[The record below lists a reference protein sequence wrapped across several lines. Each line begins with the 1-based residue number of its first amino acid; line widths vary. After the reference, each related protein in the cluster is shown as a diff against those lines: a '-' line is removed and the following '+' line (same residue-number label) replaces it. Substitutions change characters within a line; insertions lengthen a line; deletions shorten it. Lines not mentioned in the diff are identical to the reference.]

1 MKNIFKIYNR
11 DLQNIITNWVAIVVM
26 LGLMILPSL
35 YAWFN
40 IKSSWDPYSNT
51 KSISVAVVNKD
62 KAAFFKGQS
71 INVGEEL
78 VNKLKINKN
87 IGWKFVD
94 EKEAE
99 KGVKYGKYYAS
110 IMIPEDFSYKIL
122 SITRDKQE
130 KPTLIYSVNEKSNA
144 VAPKITSKGV
154 TTIQSEVT
162 KIFVKTVNGIIFE
175 MFNKLGIEL
184 EKGKPK
190 LKDLMNM
197 IFYVNDK
204 IPEINAS
211 IDKLEKGAIT
221 LEEFIEKINKD
232 IPLIKD
238 TINRALSAGDKTKLF
253 LSKSKEGINNAAPY
267 IKQDLIIARKI
278 NSTAEVL
285 IEEGV
290 DLIGKNSSKAREN
303 LLSSK
308 DKLTNVKEILNSILE
323 LIDIIN
329 RDKKN
334 IIMNDFENKIKDMKE
349 RVNNKIENI
358 NTVISSIDRG
368 EKVSVEVLNRLNN
381 KANGIDSILEKTI
394 EDFNPKIVPAI
405 NNVLNDLIVVADNTI
420 QLLKNANEN
429 LPGATEL
436 LDKGYTGAEKGIK
449 GIKILKSNLPSI
461 EKSIGE
467 VSNKLKT
474 LDDDE
479 KLNEI
484 IKLMKSNA
492 KIESDFISN
501 PVEIKENRIYPI
513 PNYGSAM
520 APFFTTLSLWVGA
533 LILVSI
539 LSVEVKDIKG
549 AKKLKVHE
557 KYFGRYFTFMTIAIF
572 QALIVSLGDI
582 YLLKVYVSNKSIFIL
597 FSIFI
602 SIIFSMIIYT
612 LVSVF
617 GNVGKALGV
626 ILLVLQIS
634 ASGGTFPI
642 EVTPRFFQRINPLL
656 PFTYA
661 VSGMR
666 EAVGGVI
673 EGILLRDIIILL
685 IYFTLSIL
693 LALLLKKKLEKVNK
707 NFVKKFKEKWF
718 SRIIN

>member
-1 MKNIFKIYNR
+1 MKNIFKIYKR

-110 IMIPEDFSYKIL
+110 IMIQEDFSYKIL

-162 KIFVKTVNGIIFE
+162 KTFVKTVNGIIFE

-253 LSKSKEGINNAAPY
+253 LSKSKEGINNVAPY

-329 RDKKN
+329 KDKKN

-368 EKVSVEVLNRLNN
+368 EKVSVEALNRLNN

-479 KLNEI
+479 RLNEI

-642 EVTPRFFQRINPLL
+642 EVTPGFFQRINPLL

-693 LALLLKKKLEKVNK
+693 LALLLKKKLEKANK
-707 NFVKKFKEKWF
+707 NFVKKFKE
-718 SRIIN
+718 SGLVEE

>member
-144 VAPKITSKGV
+144 VATKITSKGV

-162 KIFVKTVNGIIFE
+162 KTFVKTVNGIIFE

-184 EKGKPK
+184 EKEKPK

-253 LSKSKEGINNAAPY
+253 LSKSKEGINNVAPY

-290 DLIGKNSSKAREN
+290 DLVGKNSSKAREN

-329 RDKKN
+329 KDKKN

-368 EKVSVEVLNRLNN
+368 EKVSVEALNRLNN

-479 KLNEI
+479 RLNEI

-520 APFFTTLSLWVGA
+520 APFFTTLALWVGA

-642 EVTPRFFQRINPLL
+642 EVTPGFFQRINPLL

-693 LALLLKKKLEKVNK
+693 LTLLLKKKLEKANK
-707 NFVKKFKEKWF
+707 NFVKKFKE
-718 SRIIN
+718 SGLVEE

>member
-162 KIFVKTVNGIIFE
+162 KTFVKTVNGIIFE

-238 TINRALSAGDKTKLF
+238 TINRTLSAGDKTKLF
-253 LSKSKEGINNAAPY
+253 LSKSKEGINNVAPY

-329 RDKKN
+329 KDKKN

-368 EKVSVEVLNRLNN
+368 EKVSVEVSNRLNN

-467 VSNKLKT
+467 VSNNLKT

-479 KLNEI
+479 RLNEI

-549 AKKLKVHE
+549 VKKLKVHE

-642 EVTPRFFQRINPLL
+642 EVTPGFFQRINPLL

-685 IYFTLSIL
+685 IYFTISIL
-693 LALLLKKKLEKVNK
+693 LALLLKKKLEKANK
-707 NFVKKFKEKWF
+707 NFVKKFKE
-718 SRIIN
+718 SGLVEE

>member
-1 MKNIFKIYNR
+1 MRGSLKIYKR
-11 DLQNIITNWVAIVVM
+11 DLQNITTNWVAIVVM

-51 KSISVAVVNKD
+51 KLISVAVVNKD
-62 KAAFFKGQS
+62 KSASFNGVT

-78 VNKLKINKN
+78 INKLKANDK

-99 KGVKYGKYYAS
+99 KGIKYGKYYAS
-110 IMIPEDFSYKIL
+110 VVIPEDFSYKIL

-154 TTIQSEVT
+154 TTVQNEVT
-162 KIFVKTVNGIIFE
+162 KTFVKTVNGIIFDI
-175 MFNKLGIEL
+175 FNNVGIEL

-221 LEEFIEKINKD
+221 LEQFIEKINKD
-232 IPLIKD
+232 IPLIKN
-238 TINRALSAGDKTKLF
+238 TIDKALNAGDKTKSF
-253 LSKSKEGINNAAPY
+253 LTKSKEGINNVAPY
-267 IKQDLIIARKI
+267 IKEDLIIAKKI

-285 IEEGV
+285 MEEGII
-290 DLIGKNSSKAREN
+290 LSEKNSAEAKEN
-303 LLSSK
+303 LLTSK
-308 DKLTNVKEILNSILE
+308 DKLNNVKEIFNNILE
-323 LIDIIN
+323 LLDTIN
-329 RDKKN
+329 KDKKN
-334 IIMNDFENKIKDMKE
+334 NIINDFQNDILNSKE
-349 RVNNKIENI
+349 RLDEKIEIIDNI
-358 NTVISSIDRG
+358 LSSIDRG
-368 EKVSVEVLNRLNN
+368 EKISRDVINILKSKHNKINSV
-381 KANGIDSILEKTI
+381 LENIIK
-394 EDFNPKIVPAI
+394 DFNPKIVPAI

-420 QLLKNANEN
+420 QLLKNANSN
-429 LPGATEL
+429 LPEATDL
-436 LDKGYTGAEKGIK
+436 LDKGYVGAENGIK
-449 GIKILKSNLPSI
+449 GIKVLKSNLPSI

-467 VSNKLKT
+467 VANKLKT
-474 LDDDE
+474 LDDD
-479 KLNEI
+479 KRLNEI
-484 IKLMKSNA
+484 IKLLKNDA
-492 KIESDFISN
+492 KTESEFISN
-501 PVEIKENRIYPI
+501 PIQIKENRIYPI

-539 LSVEVKDIKG
+539 LSVEVKDIKEV
-549 AKKLKVHE
+549 KKLEVYE
-557 KYFGRYFTFMTIAIF
+557 KYFGRYLTFATIAIF
-572 QALIVSLGDI
+572 QAIIVSLGDI
-582 YLLKVYVSNKSIFIL
+582 FLLKVYVSDKPKFIL

-602 SIIFSMIIYT
+602 SIVFSMIIYT

-617 GNVGKALGV
+617 GNIGKALGV

-634 ASGGTFPI
+634 SSGGTFPI
-642 EVTPRFFQRINPLL
+642 EVTPRFFQIINPML

-661 VSGMR
+661 ISGMR
-666 EAVGGVI
+666 ETVGGVI
-673 EGILLRDIIILL
+673 ESIFVRDIVILI
-685 IYFTLSIL
+685 IYFTISIL
-693 LALLLKKKLEKVNK
+693 IALLLKKKLERINK
-707 NFVKKFKEKWF
+707 SFIKKFKKSGLVE
-718 SRIIN
+718 

>member
-1 MKNIFKIYNR
+1 MKNIFKIYRR

-40 IKSSWDPYSNT
+40 IKSSWDPYANT

-62 KAAFFKGQS
+62 KAAVFKGQS
-71 INVGEEL
+71 INVGREL

-110 IMIPEDFSYKIL
+110 VMIPEDFSYKIL

-154 TTIQSEVT
+154 TTVQNEVT
-162 KIFVKTVNGIIFE
+162 KNFVKTVNGIIFE
-175 MFNKLGIEL
+175 IFNKLGIEL

-253 LSKSKEGINNAAPY
+253 LSKSKEGINNVAPY
-267 IKQDLIIARKI
+267 IKQDLIIAKKI
-278 NSTAEVL
+278 NNTAEVL
-285 IEEGV
+285 IGEGV
-290 DLIGKNSSKAREN
+290 GVIEKNSQQAKEDLVA
-303 LLSSK
+303 SK
-308 DKLTNVKEILNSILE
+308 DKLTNVKEILNSTLE
-323 LIDIIN
+323 LVDIIN
-329 RDKKN
+329 KDKKN
-334 IIMNDFENKIKDMKE
+334 IILNDFENRIKDMKE

-358 NTVISSIDRG
+358 NTVVSSIDRG
-368 EKVSVEVLNRLNN
+368 EKVSVEVLNRLKN
-381 KANGIDSILEKTI
+381 KANGIDSILKQII

-405 NNVLNDLIVVADNTI
+405 NNVLNDLIVAADNTI

-429 LPGATEL
+429 LPEATEL

-479 KLNEI
+479 RLNEI
-484 IKLMKSNA
+484 IKLMKNNA
-492 KIESDFISN
+492 KMESDFISN

-539 LSVEVKDIKG
+539 LSVDVKDIKG
-549 AKKLKVHE
+549 AKKLKVYE

-582 YLLKVYVSNKSIFIL
+582 YLLKVYVSNKPIFIL

-642 EVTPRFFQRINPLL
+642 EVTPGFFQRINPLL

-673 EGILLRDIIILL
+673 EGILLRDIVILV

-693 LALLLKKKLEKVNK
+693 LALLLKKKLEKINR
-707 NFVKKFKEKWF
+707 NFMRKFKE
-718 SRIIN
+718 SGLVEE

>member
-1 MKNIFKIYNR
+1 MKNIFKIYRR

-40 IKSSWDPYSNT
+40 IKSSWDPYANT

-87 IGWKFVD
+87 IGWKFVN

-110 IMIPEDFSYKIL
+110 VVIPEDFSYKIL
-122 SITRDKQE
+122 SITRDKQV

-144 VAPKITSKGV
+144 VAPKITSKGI
-154 TTIQSEVT
+154 TTVQSEVT
-162 KIFVKTVNGIIFE
+162 KTFVKTVNGIIFE
-175 MFNKLGIEL
+175 IFNKLGIEL

-253 LSKSKEGINNAAPY
+253 LSKSKEGINNVAPY
-267 IKQDLIIARKI
+267 IKQDLIIAKKI
-278 NSTAEVL
+278 NNTAEVL
-285 IEEGV
+285 IGEGV
-290 DLIGKNSSKAREN
+290 GLIEKNSQQSKEDLVTA
-303 LLSSK
+303 K

-323 LIDIIN
+323 LVDIIN
-329 RDKKN
+329 KDKKN
-334 IIMNDFENKIKDMKE
+334 IILNDFENTIKDMKE

-358 NTVISSIDRG
+358 NTVIASIDRG
-368 EKVSVEVLNRLNN
+368 EKVSVEVLNRLKN
-381 KANGIDSILEKTI
+381 KANGIDSILEQII

-429 LPGATEL
+429 LPEATEL

-479 KLNEI
+479 RLNEI
-484 IKLMKSNA
+484 IKLMKNNA

-539 LSVEVKDIKG
+539 LSVDVKDIKG

-582 YLLKVYVSNKSIFIL
+582 YLLKVYVSNKPIFIL

-617 GNVGKALGV
+617 GNVGKSLGV

-642 EVTPRFFQRINPLL
+642 EVTPGFFQKINPLL

-661 VSGMR
+661 ISGMR
-666 EAVGGVI
+666 ETVGGVI
-673 EGILLRDIIILL
+673 EGILLRDIVMLL

-693 LALLLKKKLEKVNK
+693 LALLLKKKLEKINK
-707 NFVKKFKEKWF
+707 NFMRKFKE
-718 SRIIN
+718 SGLVEE

>member
-1 MKNIFKIYNR
+1 MKNIFKIYKR

-162 KIFVKTVNGIIFE
+162 KTFVKTVNGIIFE

-253 LSKSKEGINNAAPY
+253 LSKSKEGINNVAPY

-329 RDKKN
+329 KDKKN

-368 EKVSVEVLNRLNN
+368 EKVSVEALNRLDN

-479 KLNEI
+479 RLNEI

-549 AKKLKVHE
+549 AK
-557 KYFGRYFTFMTIAIF
+557 
-572 QALIVSLGDI
+572 
-582 YLLKVYVSNKSIFIL
+582 N
-597 FSIFI
+597 
-602 SIIFSMIIYT
+602 
-612 LVSVF
+612 
-617 GNVGKALGV
+617 
-626 ILLVLQIS
+626 
-634 ASGGTFPI
+634 
-642 EVTPRFFQRINPLL
+642 
-656 PFTYA
+656 
-661 VSGMR
+661 
-666 EAVGGVI
+666 
-673 EGILLRDIIILL
+673 
-685 IYFTLSIL
+685 
-693 LALLLKKKLEKVNK
+693 
-707 NFVKKFKEKWF
+707 
-718 SRIIN
+718 

>member
-1 MKNIFKIYNR
+1 MKNIFKIYKR

-110 IMIPEDFSYKIL
+110 IIIPEDFSYKIL

-162 KIFVKTVNGIIFE
+162 KTFVKTVNGIIFE

-253 LSKSKEGINNAAPY
+253 LSKSKEGINNVAPY

-329 RDKKN
+329 KDKKN
-334 IIMNDFENKIKDMKE
+334 IIMNDFENNIKDMKE

-479 KLNEI
+479 RLNEI

-642 EVTPRFFQRINPLL
+642 EVTPGFFQRINPLL

-693 LALLLKKKLEKVNK
+693 VALLLKKKLEKINK
-707 NFVKKFKEKWF
+707 NFVKKFKE
-718 SRIIN
+718 SGLVEE

>member
-1 MKNIFKIYNR
+1 MKNIFKIYKR

-162 KIFVKTVNGIIFE
+162 KTFVKTVNGIIFE

-253 LSKSKEGINNAAPY
+253 LSKSKEGINNVAPY

-308 DKLTNVKEILNSILE
+308 DKLANVKEILNSILE

-329 RDKKN
+329 KDKKN

-368 EKVSVEVLNRLNN
+368 EKVSVEALNRLNN

-420 QLLKNANEN
+420 QLLKNADEN

-467 VSNKLKT
+467 VSNKLKA

-479 KLNEI
+479 RLNEI

-549 AKKLKVHE
+549 AKKLKVYE

-642 EVTPRFFQRINPLL
+642 EVTPGFFQRINPLL

-693 LALLLKKKLEKVNK
+693 VALLLKKKLEKINK
-707 NFVKKFKEKWF
+707 NFVKKFKE
-718 SRIIN
+718 SGLVEE

>member
-1 MKNIFKIYNR
+1 MKNIFKIYRR

-40 IKSSWDPYSNT
+40 IKSSWDPYANT

-62 KAAFFKGQS
+62 KAAVFKGQS
-71 INVGEEL
+71 INVGQEL

-110 IMIPEDFSYKIL
+110 VMIPEDFSYKIL

-154 TTIQSEVT
+154 TTVQNEVT
-162 KIFVKTVNGIIFE
+162 KNFVKTVNGIIFE
-175 MFNKLGIEL
+175 IFNKLGIEL

-253 LSKSKEGINNAAPY
+253 LSKSKEGINNVAPY
-267 IKQDLIIARKI
+267 IKQDLIIAKKI
-278 NSTAEVL
+278 NNTAEVL
-285 IEEGV
+285 IGEGV
-290 DLIGKNSSKAREN
+290 GVIEKNSQQAKEDLVA
-303 LLSSK
+303 SK
-308 DKLTNVKEILNSILE
+308 DKLTNVKEILNSTLE
-323 LIDIIN
+323 LVDIIN
-329 RDKKN
+329 KDKKN
-334 IIMNDFENKIKDMKE
+334 IILNDFENRIKDMKE

-358 NTVISSIDRG
+358 NTVVSSIDRG
-368 EKVSVEVLNRLNN
+368 EKVSVEVLNRLKN
-381 KANGIDSILEKTI
+381 KANGIDSILKQII

-420 QLLKNANEN
+420 QLLKNSNEN
-429 LPGATEL
+429 LPEATEL

-479 KLNEI
+479 RLNEI
-484 IKLMKSNA
+484 IKLMKNNA

-539 LSVEVKDIKG
+539 LSVDVKDIKG

-557 KYFGRYFTFMTIAIF
+557 KYFGRYLTFMTIAIF
-572 QALIVSLGDI
+572 QALIVSLGNI
-582 YLLKVYVSNKSIFIL
+582 YLLKVYVSNKPIFIL

-642 EVTPRFFQRINPLL
+642 EVTPGFFQKINPLL

-661 VSGMR
+661 ISGMR
-666 EAVGGVI
+666 ETVGGVI
-673 EGILLRDIIILL
+673 EGILLRDIVMLL

-693 LALLLKKKLEKVNK
+693 LALLLKKKLEKINK
-707 NFVKKFKEKWF
+707 NFMRKFKE
-718 SRIIN
+718 SGLVEE

>member
-1 MKNIFKIYNR
+1 MKNIFRIYIR

-40 IKSSWDPYSNT
+40 IESSWDPYANT

-62 KAAFFKGQS
+62 KAAVFKGQS
-71 INVGEEL
+71 INVGQEL

-110 IMIPEDFSYKIL
+110 VMIPEDFSYKIL

-154 TTIQSEVT
+154 TTVQNEVT
-162 KIFVKTVNGIIFE
+162 KTFVKTVNGIIFE
-175 MFNKLGIEL
+175 IFNKLGIEL

-204 IPEINAS
+204 IPQINAS

-253 LSKSKEGINNAAPY
+253 LSKSKEGINNVAPY
-267 IKQDLIIARKI
+267 IKQDLIIAKKI
-278 NSTAEVL
+278 NNTAEVL
-285 IEEGV
+285 IEESVGG
-290 DLIGKNSSKAREN
+290 IEKNSQQAKEDLVASKN
-303 LLSSK
+303 
-308 DKLTNVKEILNSILE
+308 KLTNVKEILNSTLE
-323 LIDIIN
+323 LVDIIN
-329 RDKKN
+329 KDKKN
-334 IIMNDFENKIKDMKE
+334 IILNDFENRIKDMKE
-349 RVNNKIENI
+349 KVNNKIENI
-358 NTVISSIDRG
+358 NTVIASIDRD
-368 EKVSVEVLNRLNN
+368 EKVSVEVLNRLKN
-381 KANGIDSILEKTI
+381 KANGIDSILKQII
-394 EDFNPKIVPAI
+394 EDFNPKIVPSI

-429 LPGATEL
+429 LPEATEL

-461 EKSIGE
+461 ERSIGE

-474 LDDDE
+474 LDDD
-479 KLNEI
+479 KRLNEI
-484 IKLMKSNA
+484 IKLMKNNA

-539 LSVEVKDIKG
+539 LSVDVKDIKG
-549 AKKLKVHE
+549 VKKLKVHE
-557 KYFGRYFTFMTIAIF
+557 KYFGRYFIFMTIGIF
-572 QALIVSLGDI
+572 QALIVTLGDI
-582 YLLKVYVSNKSIFIL
+582 YLLKVYVSNKPIFIL

-612 LVSVF
+612 LVSLF

-642 EVTPRFFQRINPLL
+642 EVTPGFFQRINPLL

-673 EGILLRDIIILL
+673 EGILLRDIVILL

-693 LALLLKKKLEKVNK
+693 LALLLKKKLEKINK
-707 NFVKKFKEKWF
+707 NFVKKFKE
-718 SRIIN
+718 SGLVEE

>member
-1 MKNIFKIYNR
+1 MKNIFKIYKR

-162 KIFVKTVNGIIFE
+162 KTFVKTVNGIIFE

-253 LSKSKEGINNAAPY
+253 LSKSKEGINNVAPY

-308 DKLTNVKEILNSILE
+308 DKLANVKEILNSILE

-329 RDKKN
+329 KDKKN

-368 EKVSVEVLNRLNN
+368 EKVSVEALNRLNN

-479 KLNEI
+479 RLNEI

-549 AKKLKVHE
+549 AKKLKVYE

-642 EVTPRFFQRINPLL
+642 EVTPGFFQRINPLL

-693 LALLLKKKLEKVNK
+693 VALLLKKKLEKINK
-707 NFVKKFKEKWF
+707 NFVKKFKE
-718 SRIIN
+718 SGLVEE

>member
-1 MKNIFKIYNR
+1 MKNIFKIYKR
-11 DLQNIITNWVAIVVM
+11 DLQNIITNWIAIVVM

-62 KAAFFKGQS
+62 KAASFKGQS

-78 VNKLKINKN
+78 VNKLKMNKN

-162 KIFVKTVNGIIFE
+162 KTFVKTVNGIIFE

-253 LSKSKEGINNAAPY
+253 LSKSKEGINNVAPY

-290 DLIGKNSSKAREN
+290 DLIGKNFSKAREN

-329 RDKKN
+329 KDKKN

-349 RVNNKIENI
+349 RVTNKIENI

-394 EDFNPKIVPAI
+394 EDFNPQIVPAI

-707 NFVKKFKEKWF
+707 NFIKKFKE
-718 SRIIN
+718 SGLVE

>member
-1 MKNIFKIYNR
+1 MKNIFKIYKR
-11 DLQNIITNWVAIVVM
+11 DLQNIIMNWVAIVVM

-162 KIFVKTVNGIIFE
+162 KTFVKTVNGIIFE

-253 LSKSKEGINNAAPY
+253 LSKSKEGINNVAPY
-267 IKQDLIIARKI
+267 IKQDLIITRKI

-329 RDKKN
+329 KDKKN

-467 VSNKLKT
+467 VSNKLKA

-479 KLNEI
+479 RLNEI

-549 AKKLKVHE
+549 AK
-557 KYFGRYFTFMTIAIF
+557 
-572 QALIVSLGDI
+572 
-582 YLLKVYVSNKSIFIL
+582 N
-597 FSIFI
+597 
-602 SIIFSMIIYT
+602 
-612 LVSVF
+612 
-617 GNVGKALGV
+617 
-626 ILLVLQIS
+626 
-634 ASGGTFPI
+634 
-642 EVTPRFFQRINPLL
+642 
-656 PFTYA
+656 
-661 VSGMR
+661 
-666 EAVGGVI
+666 
-673 EGILLRDIIILL
+673 
-685 IYFTLSIL
+685 
-693 LALLLKKKLEKVNK
+693 
-707 NFVKKFKEKWF
+707 
-718 SRIIN
+718 

>member
-1 MKNIFKIYNR
+1 MKNIFKIYKR
-11 DLQNIITNWVAIVVM
+11 DLQNIITNWIAIVVM

-162 KIFVKTVNGIIFE
+162 KTFVKTVNGIIFE

-253 LSKSKEGINNAAPY
+253 LSKSKEGINNVAPY

-329 RDKKN
+329 KDKKN

-368 EKVSVEVLNRLNN
+368 EKVSVEALNRLNN

-479 KLNEI
+479 RLNEI

-557 KYFGRYFTFMTIAIF
+557 KYFGRYFTFMTIGIF

-642 EVTPRFFQRINPLL
+642 EVTPGFFQRINPLL

-693 LALLLKKKLEKVNK
+693 LALLLKKKLEKANK
-707 NFVKKFKEKWF
+707 NFVKKFKE
-718 SRIIN
+718 SGLVEE

>member
-1 MKNIFKIYNR
+1 MKNIFKIYKR
-11 DLQNIITNWVAIVVM
+11 DLQNIIMNWVAIVVM

-62 KAAFFKGQS
+62 KVAFFKGQS

-162 KIFVKTVNGIIFE
+162 KTFVKTVNGIIFE

-253 LSKSKEGINNAAPY
+253 LSKSKEGINNVAPY

-290 DLIGKNSSKAREN
+290 DLIGKNFSKAREN

-329 RDKKN
+329 KDKKN

-368 EKVSVEVLNRLNN
+368 EKVSVEALNRLNN

-479 KLNEI
+479 RLNEI

-572 QALIVSLGDI
+572 QALIVSLGNI

-642 EVTPRFFQRINPLL
+642 EVTPGFFQRINPLL

-693 LALLLKKKLEKVNK
+693 LALLLKKKLEKANK
-707 NFVKKFKEKWF
+707 NFVKKFKE
-718 SRIIN
+718 SGLVEE

>member
-1 MKNIFKIYNR
+1 MKNIFKIYRR

-40 IKSSWDPYSNT
+40 IKSSWDPYANT

-62 KAAFFKGQS
+62 KAAVFKGQS

-110 IMIPEDFSYKIL
+110 VMIPEDFSYKIL

-154 TTIQSEVT
+154 TTVQNEVT
-162 KIFVKTVNGIIFE
+162 KNFVKTVNGIIFE
-175 MFNKLGIEL
+175 IFNKLGIEL

-211 IDKLEKGAIT
+211 IDNLEKGAIT

-238 TINRALSAGDKTKLF
+238 TINKALSAGDKTKLF
-253 LSKSKEGINNAAPY
+253 LSKSKEGINNVAPY
-267 IKQDLIIARKI
+267 IKQDLIIAKKI
-278 NSTAEVL
+278 NNTAEVL
-285 IEEGV
+285 IGEGV
-290 DLIGKNSSKAREN
+290 GIIEKNSQQAKEDLVA
-303 LLSSK
+303 SK
-308 DKLTNVKEILNSILE
+308 DKLTNVKEILNSTLE
-323 LIDIIN
+323 LVDIIN
-329 RDKKN
+329 KDKKN
-334 IIMNDFENKIKDMKE
+334 IILNDFENRIKDMKE

-358 NTVISSIDRG
+358 NTVVSSIDRG
-368 EKVSVEVLNRLNN
+368 EKVSVEVLNRLKN
-381 KANGIDSILEKTI
+381 KANGIDSILKQII

-429 LPGATEL
+429 LPEATEL

-479 KLNEI
+479 RLNEI
-484 IKLMKSNA
+484 IKLMKNNA

-539 LSVEVKDIKG
+539 LSVDVKDIKG
-549 AKKLKVHE
+549 AKKLKVYE
-557 KYFGRYFTFMTIAIF
+557 KYFGRYLTFMTIAIF
-572 QALIVSLGDI
+572 QALIVSLGNI
-582 YLLKVYVSNKSIFIL
+582 YLLKVYVSNKPIFIL

-642 EVTPRFFQRINPLL
+642 EVTPGFFQRINPLL

-673 EGILLRDIIILL
+673 EGILLRDIVMLL

-693 LALLLKKKLEKVNK
+693 LALLLKKKLEKINR
-707 NFVKKFKEKWF
+707 NFMRKFKE
-718 SRIIN
+718 SGLVEE

>member
-1 MKNIFKIYNR
+1 MKNIFKIYKR
-11 DLQNIITNWVAIVVM
+11 DLQNIITNCVAIVVM

-62 KAAFFKGQS
+62 KAASFKGQS

-78 VNKLKINKN
+78 VNKLKMNKN

-162 KIFVKTVNGIIFE
+162 KTFVKTVNGIIFE

-253 LSKSKEGINNAAPY
+253 LSKSKEGINNVAPY

-329 RDKKN
+329 KDKKN

-349 RVNNKIENI
+349 RVTNKIENI

-394 EDFNPKIVPAI
+394 EDFNPQIVPAI

-479 KLNEI
+479 RLNEI

-557 KYFGRYFTFMTIAIF
+557 KYFGRYFSFMTIAIF

-707 NFVKKFKEKWF
+707 NFVKKFKE
-718 SRIIN
+718 SGLVE

>member
-162 KIFVKTVNGIIFE
+162 KTFVKTVNGIIFE

-238 TINRALSAGDKTKLF
+238 TINSALSAGDKTKLF
-253 LSKSKEGINNAAPY
+253 LSKSKEGINNVAPY

-329 RDKKN
+329 KDKKN
-334 IIMNDFENKIKDMKE
+334 IIMNDFENNIKNMKE

-368 EKVSVEVLNRLNN
+368 EKVSVEALNRLNN

-436 LDKGYTGAEKGIK
+436 LDKGYTGAEK
-449 GIKILKSNLPSI
+449 
-461 EKSIGE
+461 
-467 VSNKLKT
+467 
-474 LDDDE
+474 
-479 KLNEI
+479 
-484 IKLMKSNA
+484 
-492 KIESDFISN
+492 
-501 PVEIKENRIYPI
+501 
-513 PNYGSAM
+513 
-520 APFFTTLSLWVGA
+520 
-533 LILVSI
+533 
-539 LSVEVKDIKG
+539 
-549 AKKLKVHE
+549 
-557 KYFGRYFTFMTIAIF
+557 RY
-572 QALIVSLGDI
+572 
-582 YLLKVYVSNKSIFIL
+582 K
-597 FSIFI
+597 
-602 SIIFSMIIYT
+602 
-612 LVSVF
+612 
-617 GNVGKALGV
+617 
-626 ILLVLQIS
+626 
-634 ASGGTFPI
+634 
-642 EVTPRFFQRINPLL
+642 RH
-656 PFTYA
+656 
-661 VSGMR
+661 
-666 EAVGGVI
+666 
-673 EGILLRDIIILL
+673 
-685 IYFTLSIL
+685 
-693 LALLLKKKLEKVNK
+693 K
-707 NFVKKFKEKWF
+707 N
-718 SRIIN
+718 S

>member
-1 MKNIFKIYNR
+1 MKNIFKIYKR

-110 IMIPEDFSYKIL
+110 IIIPEDFSYKIL

-162 KIFVKTVNGIIFE
+162 KTFVKTVNGIIFE

-253 LSKSKEGINNAAPY
+253 LSKSKEGINNVAPY

-329 RDKKN
+329 KDKKN
-334 IIMNDFENKIKDMKE
+334 IIMNDFENNIKDMKE

-474 LDDDE
+474 LDDD
-479 KLNEI
+479 KRLNEI

-642 EVTPRFFQRINPLL
+642 EVTPGFFQRINPLL

-693 LALLLKKKLEKVNK
+693 VALLLKKKLEKINK
-707 NFVKKFKEKWF
+707 NFVKKFKE
-718 SRIIN
+718 SGLVEE

>member
-162 KIFVKTVNGIIFE
+162 KTFVKTVNGIIFE

-253 LSKSKEGINNAAPY
+253 LSKSKEGINNVAPY

-329 RDKKN
+329 KDKKN

-381 KANGIDSILEKTI
+381 RANGIDSILEKTI

-467 VSNKLKT
+467 VSNKLKV

-479 KLNEI
+479 RLNEI

-642 EVTPRFFQRINPLL
+642 EVTPGFFQRINPLL

-693 LALLLKKKLEKVNK
+693 LALLLKKKLEKANK
-707 NFVKKFKEKWF
+707 NFVKKFKE
-718 SRIIN
+718 SGLVEE

>member
-1 MKNIFKIYNR
+1 MKNIFKIYKR
-11 DLQNIITNWVAIVVM
+11 DLQNIITNWIAIVVM

-62 KAAFFKGQS
+62 KAASFKGQS

-78 VNKLKINKN
+78 VNKLKMNKN

-130 KPTLIYSVNEKSNA
+130 KSTLIYSVNEKSNA

-162 KIFVKTVNGIIFE
+162 KTFVKTVNGIIFE

-253 LSKSKEGINNAAPY
+253 LSKSKEGINNVAPY

-329 RDKKN
+329 KDKKN

-349 RVNNKIENI
+349 RVTNKIENI

-394 EDFNPKIVPAI
+394 EDFNPQIVPAI

-707 NFVKKFKEKWF
+707 NFIKKFKE
-718 SRIIN
+718 SGLVE

>member
-1 MKNIFKIYNR
+1 MKNIFKIYKR
-11 DLQNIITNWVAIVVM
+11 DLQNIIMNWVAIVVM

-162 KIFVKTVNGIIFE
+162 KTFVKTVNGIIFE

-253 LSKSKEGINNAAPY
+253 LSKSKEGINNVAPY

-329 RDKKN
+329 KDKKN

-467 VSNKLKT
+467 VSNKLKA

-479 KLNEI
+479 RLNEI

-617 GNVGKALGV
+617 DNVGKALGV

-642 EVTPRFFQRINPLL
+642 EVTPGFFQRINPLL

-693 LALLLKKKLEKVNK
+693 LALLLKKKLEKANK
-707 NFVKKFKEKWF
+707 NFVKKFKE
-718 SRIIN
+718 SGLVEE

>member
-1 MKNIFKIYNR
+1 VKNIFKIYRR
-11 DLQNIITNWVAIVVM
+11 DLQNIITNWVAIVVV

-40 IKSSWDPYSNT
+40 IKSSWDPYANT

-62 KAAFFKGQS
+62 KAAVFKGQS

-110 IMIPEDFSYKIL
+110 VMIPEDFSYKIL

-154 TTIQSEVT
+154 TTVQNEVT
-162 KIFVKTVNGIIFE
+162 KTFVKTVNGIIFE
-175 MFNKLGIEL
+175 IFNKLGIEL

-211 IDKLEKGAIT
+211 IDNLEKGAIT

-238 TINRALSAGDKTKLF
+238 TINKALSAGDKTKLF
-253 LSKSKEGINNAAPY
+253 LSKSKEGINNVAPY
-267 IKQDLIIARKI
+267 IKQDLIIAKKI
-278 NSTAEVL
+278 NNTAEVL
-285 IEEGV
+285 IGEGV
-290 DLIGKNSSKAREN
+290 GVIEKNFQQAKEDLAA
-303 LLSSK
+303 SK
-308 DKLTNVKEILNSILE
+308 DKLTNVKEILNSTLE
-323 LIDIIN
+323 LVDIIN
-329 RDKKN
+329 KDKKN
-334 IIMNDFENKIKDMKE
+334 IILNDFENRIKDMKE

-358 NTVISSIDRG
+358 NTVVSSIDRG
-368 EKVSVEVLNRLNN
+368 EKVSVEVLNRLKN
-381 KANGIDSILEKTI
+381 KANGIDSILKQII

-405 NNVLNDLIVVADNTI
+405 NNVLNDLIVVADNAI

-429 LPGATEL
+429 LPEATEL

-479 KLNEI
+479 RLNEI
-484 IKLMKSNA
+484 IKLMKNNA

-539 LSVEVKDIKG
+539 LSVDVKDIKG
-549 AKKLKVHE
+549 AKKLKVYE
-557 KYFGRYFTFMTIAIF
+557 KYFGRYLTFMTIAIF

-582 YLLKVYVSNKSIFIL
+582 YLLKVYVSNKPIFIL

-642 EVTPRFFQRINPLL
+642 EVTPGFFQRINPLL

-673 EGILLRDIIILL
+673 EGILLRDIVVLL

-693 LALLLKKKLEKVNK
+693 LALLLKKKLEKINR
-707 NFVKKFKEKWF
+707 NFMRKFKE
-718 SRIIN
+718 SGLVEE

>member
-1 MKNIFKIYNR
+1 VKNIFRIYIR

-40 IKSSWDPYSNT
+40 IESSWDPYANT

-62 KAAFFKGQS
+62 KAAVFKGQS
-71 INVGEEL
+71 INVGQEL

-154 TTIQSEVT
+154 TTVQNEVT
-162 KIFVKTVNGIIFE
+162 KTFVKTVNGIIFE
-175 MFNKLGIEL
+175 IFNKLGIEL

-204 IPEINAS
+204 IPQINAS

-253 LSKSKEGINNAAPY
+253 LSKSKEGINNVAPY
-267 IKQDLIIARKI
+267 IKQDLIIAKKI
-278 NSTAEVL
+278 NNTAEVL

-290 DLIGKNSSKAREN
+290 GGIEKNSQQAKEDLVASKN
-303 LLSSK
+303 
-308 DKLTNVKEILNSILE
+308 KLTNVKEILNSTLE
-323 LIDIIN
+323 LVDIIN
-329 RDKKN
+329 KDKKN
-334 IIMNDFENKIKDMKE
+334 IILNDFENRIKDMKE

-358 NTVISSIDRG
+358 NTIIASIDRD
-368 EKVSVEVLNRLNN
+368 EKVSVEVLNRLKN
-381 KANGIDSILEKTI
+381 KANGIDSILKQII
-394 EDFNPKIVPAI
+394 EDFNPKIVPSI

-429 LPGATEL
+429 LPEATEL

-461 EKSIGE
+461 ERSIGE

-474 LDDDE
+474 LDDD
-479 KLNEI
+479 KRLNEI
-484 IKLMKSNA
+484 IKLMKNNA

-539 LSVEVKDIKG
+539 LSVDVKDIKG
-549 AKKLKVHE
+549 VKKLKVHE
-557 KYFGRYFTFMTIAIF
+557 KYFGRYFTFMTIGIF
-572 QALIVSLGDI
+572 QALIVTLGDI
-582 YLLKVYVSNKSIFIL
+582 YLLKVYVSNKPIFIL

-612 LVSVF
+612 LVSLF

-642 EVTPRFFQRINPLL
+642 EVTPGFFQRINPLL

-673 EGILLRDIIILL
+673 EGILLRDIVILL

-693 LALLLKKKLEKVNK
+693 LALLLKKKLEKINK
-707 NFVKKFKEKWF
+707 NFVKKFKE
-718 SRIIN
+718 SGLVEE

>member
-1 MKNIFKIYNR
+1 VKNIFKIYRR

-40 IKSSWDPYSNT
+40 IKSSWDPYANT

-62 KAAFFKGQS
+62 KAAVFKGQS
-71 INVGEEL
+71 INVGQEL

-110 IMIPEDFSYKIL
+110 VMIPEDFSYKIL

-154 TTIQSEVT
+154 TTVQNEVT
-162 KIFVKTVNGIIFE
+162 KNFVKTVNGIIFE
-175 MFNKLGIEL
+175 IFNKLGIEL

-253 LSKSKEGINNAAPY
+253 LSKSKEGINNVAPY
-267 IKQDLIIARKI
+267 IKQDLIIAKKI
-278 NSTAEVL
+278 NNTAEVL
-285 IEEGV
+285 IGEGV
-290 DLIGKNSSKAREN
+290 GVIEKNSQQAKEDLVA
-303 LLSSK
+303 SK
-308 DKLTNVKEILNSILE
+308 DKLTNVKEILNSTLE
-323 LIDIIN
+323 LVDIIN
-329 RDKKN
+329 KDKKN
-334 IIMNDFENKIKDMKE
+334 IILNDFENRIKDMKE

-358 NTVISSIDRG
+358 NTVVSSIDRG
-368 EKVSVEVLNRLNN
+368 EKVSVEVLNRLKN
-381 KANGIDSILEKTI
+381 KANGIDSILKQII

-429 LPGATEL
+429 LPEATEL

-479 KLNEI
+479 RLNEI
-484 IKLMKSNA
+484 IKLMKNNA

-539 LSVEVKDIKG
+539 LSVDVKDIKG
-549 AKKLKVHE
+549 AKKLKVYE
-557 KYFGRYFTFMTIAIF
+557 KYFGRYLTFMTIAIF

-582 YLLKVYVSNKSIFIL
+582 YLLKVYVSNKPIFIL

-642 EVTPRFFQRINPLL
+642 EVTPGFFQKINPLL

-661 VSGMR
+661 ISGMR
-666 EAVGGVI
+666 ETVGGVI
-673 EGILLRDIIILL
+673 EGILLRDIVMLL

-693 LALLLKKKLEKVNK
+693 LALLLKKKLEKINK
-707 NFVKKFKEKWF
+707 NFMRKFKE
-718 SRIIN
+718 SGLVEE

>member
-1 MKNIFKIYNR
+1 MKNIFRIYIS

-40 IKSSWDPYSNT
+40 IESSWDPYANT

-62 KAAFFKGQS
+62 KAAVFKGQS
-71 INVGEEL
+71 INVGQEL

-110 IMIPEDFSYKIL
+110 VMIPEDFSYKIL

-154 TTIQSEVT
+154 TTVQNEVT
-162 KIFVKTVNGIIFE
+162 KTFVKTVNGIIFE
-175 MFNKLGIEL
+175 IFNKLGIEL

-204 IPEINAS
+204 IPQINAS

-253 LSKSKEGINNAAPY
+253 LSKSKEGINNVAPY
-267 IKQDLIIARKI
+267 IKQDLIIAKKI
-278 NSTAEVL
+278 NNTAEVL

-290 DLIGKNSSKAREN
+290 GGIEKNSQQAKEDLVASKN
-303 LLSSK
+303 
-308 DKLTNVKEILNSILE
+308 KLTNVKEILNSTLE
-323 LIDIIN
+323 LVDIIN
-329 RDKKN
+329 KDKKN
-334 IIMNDFENKIKDMKE
+334 IILNDFENRIKDMKE

-358 NTVISSIDRG
+358 NTIIASIDRD
-368 EKVSVEVLNRLNN
+368 EKVSVEVLNRLKN
-381 KANGIDSILEKTI
+381 KANGIDSILKQII
-394 EDFNPKIVPAI
+394 EDFNPKIVPSI

-429 LPGATEL
+429 LPEATEL

-461 EKSIGE
+461 ERSIGE

-474 LDDDE
+474 LDDD
-479 KLNEI
+479 KRLNEI
-484 IKLMKSNA
+484 IKLMKNNA

-539 LSVEVKDIKG
+539 LSVDVKDIKG
-549 AKKLKVHE
+549 VKKLKVHE
-557 KYFGRYFTFMTIAIF
+557 KYFGRYFTFMTIGIF
-572 QALIVSLGDI
+572 QALIVTLGDI
-582 YLLKVYVSNKSIFIL
+582 YLLKVYVSNKPIFIL

-612 LVSVF
+612 LVSLF

-642 EVTPRFFQRINPLL
+642 EVTPGFFQRINPLL

-673 EGILLRDIIILL
+673 EGILLRDIVILL

-693 LALLLKKKLEKVNK
+693 LALLLKKKLEKINK
-707 NFVKKFKEKWF
+707 NFVKKFKE
-718 SRIIN
+718 SGLVEE

>member
-1 MKNIFKIYNR
+1 MKNIFRIYIR

-40 IKSSWDPYSNT
+40 IESSWDPYANT

-62 KAAFFKGQS
+62 KAAVFKGQS
-71 INVGEEL
+71 INVGQEL

-110 IMIPEDFSYKIL
+110 VMIPEDFSYKIL

-154 TTIQSEVT
+154 TTVQNEVT
-162 KIFVKTVNGIIFE
+162 KTFVKTVNGIIFE
-175 MFNKLGIEL
+175 IFNKLGIEL

-204 IPEINAS
+204 IPQINAS

-253 LSKSKEGINNAAPY
+253 LSKSKEGINNVAPY
-267 IKQDLIIARKI
+267 IKQDLIIAKKI
-278 NSTAEVL
+278 NNTAEVL

-290 DLIGKNSSKAREN
+290 GGIEKNSQQAKEDLVASKN
-303 LLSSK
+303 
-308 DKLTNVKEILNSILE
+308 KLTNVKEILNSTLE
-323 LIDIIN
+323 LVDIIN
-329 RDKKN
+329 KDKKN
-334 IIMNDFENKIKDMKE
+334 IILNDFENRIKDMKE
-349 RVNNKIENI
+349 KVNNKIENI
-358 NTVISSIDRG
+358 NTVIASIDRD
-368 EKVSVEVLNRLNN
+368 EKVSVEVLNRLKN
-381 KANGIDSILEKTI
+381 KANGIDSILKQII
-394 EDFNPKIVPAI
+394 EDFNPKIVPSI

-429 LPGATEL
+429 LPEATEL

-461 EKSIGE
+461 ERSIGE

-474 LDDDE
+474 LDDD
-479 KLNEI
+479 KRLNEI
-484 IKLMKSNA
+484 IKLMKNNA

-539 LSVEVKDIKG
+539 LSVDVKDIKG
-549 AKKLKVHE
+549 VKKLKVHE
-557 KYFGRYFTFMTIAIF
+557 KYFGRYFTFMTIGIF
-572 QALIVSLGDI
+572 QALIVTLGDI
-582 YLLKVYVSNKSIFIL
+582 YLLKVYVSNKPIFIL

-612 LVSVF
+612 LVSLF

-642 EVTPRFFQRINPLL
+642 EVTPGFFQRINPLL

-673 EGILLRDIIILL
+673 EGILLRDIVILL

-693 LALLLKKKLEKVNK
+693 LALLLKKKLEKTNK
-707 NFVKKFKEKWF
+707 NFVKKFKE
-718 SRIIN
+718 SGLVEE

>member
-1 MKNIFKIYNR
+1 MKNIFKIYKR
-11 DLQNIITNWVAIVVM
+11 DLRNIITNWVAIVVM

-78 VNKLKINKN
+78 INKLKINKN

-99 KGVKYGKYYAS
+99 NGVKYGKYYAS
-110 IMIPEDFSYKIL
+110 IIIPEDFSYKIL

-162 KIFVKTVNGIIFE
+162 KTFVKTVNGIIFE

-253 LSKSKEGINNAAPY
+253 LSKSKEGINNVAPY

-308 DKLTNVKEILNSILE
+308 DKLTNVKEILNGILE

-329 RDKKN
+329 KDKKN
-334 IIMNDFENKIKDMKE
+334 IIMNDFENNIKNMKE

-405 NNVLNDLIVVADNTI
+405 NNVLNDLIVIADNTI

-479 KLNEI
+479 RLNEI

-582 YLLKVYVSNKSIFIL
+582 YLLKVYVSNKSMFIL

-612 LVSVF
+612 
-617 GNVGKALGV
+617 
-626 ILLVLQIS
+626 
-634 ASGGTFPI
+634 
-642 EVTPRFFQRINPLL
+642 
-656 PFTYA
+656 
-661 VSGMR
+661 
-666 EAVGGVI
+666 
-673 EGILLRDIIILL
+673 
-685 IYFTLSIL
+685 
-693 LALLLKKKLEKVNK
+693 
-707 NFVKKFKEKWF
+707 
-718 SRIIN
+718 

>member
-1 MKNIFKIYNR
+1 MKNIFKIYRR
-11 DLQNIITNWVAIVVM
+11 DLQNIIINWVAIVVM

-40 IKSSWDPYSNT
+40 IKSSWDPYANT

-62 KAAFFKGQS
+62 KAAVFKGQS
-71 INVGEEL
+71 INVGQEL

-110 IMIPEDFSYKIL
+110 VMIPEDFSYKIL

-154 TTIQSEVT
+154 TTVQNEVT
-162 KIFVKTVNGIIFE
+162 KNFVKTVNGIIFE
-175 MFNKLGIEL
+175 IFNKLGIEL

-253 LSKSKEGINNAAPY
+253 LSKSKEGINNVAPY
-267 IKQDLIIARKI
+267 IKQDLIIAKKI
-278 NSTAEVL
+278 NNTAEVL
-285 IEEGV
+285 IGEGV
-290 DLIGKNSSKAREN
+290 GVIEKNSQQAKEDLVA
-303 LLSSK
+303 SK
-308 DKLTNVKEILNSILE
+308 DKLTNVKEILNSTLE
-323 LIDIIN
+323 LVDIIN
-329 RDKKN
+329 KDKKN
-334 IIMNDFENKIKDMKE
+334 IILNDFENRIKDMKE

-358 NTVISSIDRG
+358 NTVVSSIDRG
-368 EKVSVEVLNRLNN
+368 EKVSVEVLNRLKN
-381 KANGIDSILEKTI
+381 KANGIDSILKQII

-429 LPGATEL
+429 LPEATEL

-479 KLNEI
+479 RLNEI
-484 IKLMKSNA
+484 IKLMKNNA

-539 LSVEVKDIKG
+539 LSVDVKDIKG

-557 KYFGRYFTFMTIAIF
+557 KYFGRYLTFMTIAIF
-572 QALIVSLGDI
+572 QALIVSLGNI
-582 YLLKVYVSNKSIFIL
+582 YLLKVYVSNKPIFIL

-642 EVTPRFFQRINPLL
+642 EVTPGFFRKINPLL

-661 VSGMR
+661 ISGMR
-666 EAVGGVI
+666 ETVGGVI
-673 EGILLRDIIILL
+673 EGILLRDIVMLL

-693 LALLLKKKLEKVNK
+693 LALLLKKKLEKINK
-707 NFVKKFKEKWF
+707 NFMRKFKE
-718 SRIIN
+718 SGLVEE

>member
-549 AKKLKVHE
+549 AKKLKYM
-557 KYFGRYFTFMTIAIF
+557 KNT
-572 QALIVSLGDI
+572 LGDI
-582 YLLKVYVSNKSIFIL
+582 LHL
-597 FSIFI
+597 
-602 SIIFSMIIYT
+602 
-612 LVSVF
+612 
-617 GNVGKALGV
+617 
-626 ILLVLQIS
+626 
-634 ASGGTFPI
+634 
-642 EVTPRFFQRINPLL
+642 
-656 PFTYA
+656 
-661 VSGMR
+661 
-666 EAVGGVI
+666 
-673 EGILLRDIIILL
+673 
-685 IYFTLSIL
+685 
-693 LALLLKKKLEKVNK
+693 
-707 NFVKKFKEKWF
+707 
-718 SRIIN
+718 

>member
-144 VAPKITSKGV
+144 VATKITSKGV

-162 KIFVKTVNGIIFE
+162 KTFVKTVNGIIFE

-184 EKGKPK
+184 EKEKPK

-253 LSKSKEGINNAAPY
+253 LSKSKEGINNVAPY

-290 DLIGKNSSKAREN
+290 DLVGKNSSKAREN

-329 RDKKN
+329 KDKKN

-368 EKVSVEVLNRLNN
+368 EKVSVEALNRLNN

-479 KLNEI
+479 RLNEI

-642 EVTPRFFQRINPLL
+642 EVTPGFFQRINPLL

-693 LALLLKKKLEKVNK
+693 LALLLKKKLEKANK
-707 NFVKKFKEKWF
+707 NFVKKFKE
-718 SRIIN
+718 SGLVEE

>member
-1 MKNIFKIYNR
+1 MKNIFKIYRR

-40 IKSSWDPYSNT
+40 IKSSWDPYANT

-62 KAAFFKGQS
+62 KAAVFKGQS

-110 IMIPEDFSYKIL
+110 VMIPEDFSYKIL

-154 TTIQSEVT
+154 TTVQNEVT
-162 KIFVKTVNGIIFE
+162 KTFVKTVNGIIFE
-175 MFNKLGIEL
+175 IFNKLGIEL

-211 IDKLEKGAIT
+211 IDNLEKGAIT

-238 TINRALSAGDKTKLF
+238 TINKALSAGDKTKLF
-253 LSKSKEGINNAAPY
+253 LSKSKEGINNVAPY
-267 IKQDLIIARKI
+267 IKQDLIIAKKI
-278 NSTAEVL
+278 NNTAEVL
-285 IEEGV
+285 IGEGV
-290 DLIGKNSSKAREN
+290 GVIEKNSKQAKED
-303 LLSSK
+303 LVVSK
-308 DKLTNVKEILNSILE
+308 DKLTNVKEILNSTLE
-323 LIDIIN
+323 LVDIIN
-329 RDKKN
+329 KDKKN
-334 IIMNDFENKIKDMKE
+334 IILNDFENKIKDMKE

-358 NTVISSIDRG
+358 NTVVSSIDRG
-368 EKVSVEVLNRLNN
+368 EKVSVEVLNRLKN
-381 KANGIDSILEKTI
+381 KANGIDSILKQII
-394 EDFNPKIVPAI
+394 EDFNPKVVPAI
-405 NNVLNDLIVVADNTI
+405 NNVFNDLIVVADNTI

-429 LPGATEL
+429 LPEATEL

-479 KLNEI
+479 RLNEI
-484 IKLMKSNA
+484 IKLMKNNA

-539 LSVEVKDIKG
+539 LSVDVKDIKG
-549 AKKLKVHE
+549 AKKLKVYE
-557 KYFGRYFTFMTIAIF
+557 KYFGRYLTFMTIAIF

-582 YLLKVYVSNKSIFIL
+582 YLLKVYVSNKPIFIL

-642 EVTPRFFQRINPLL
+642 EVTPGFFQRINPLL

-673 EGILLRDIIILL
+673 EGILLRDIVVLL

-693 LALLLKKKLEKVNK
+693 LALLLKKKLEKINR
-707 NFVKKFKEKWF
+707 NFMRKFKE
-718 SRIIN
+718 SGLVEE

>member
-1 MKNIFKIYNR
+1 MKNIFKIYRR

-40 IKSSWDPYSNT
+40 IKSSWDPYANT

-62 KAAFFKGQS
+62 KAAVFKGQS
-71 INVGEEL
+71 INVGQEL

-110 IMIPEDFSYKIL
+110 VMIPEDFSYKIL

-154 TTIQSEVT
+154 TTVQNEVT
-162 KIFVKTVNGIIFE
+162 KNFVKTVNGIIFE
-175 MFNKLGIEL
+175 IFNKLGIEL

-253 LSKSKEGINNAAPY
+253 LSKSKEGINNVAPY
-267 IKQDLIIARKI
+267 IKQDLIIAKKI
-278 NSTAEVL
+278 NNTAEVL
-285 IEEGV
+285 IGEGV
-290 DLIGKNSSKAREN
+290 GVIEKNSQQAKEDLVA
-303 LLSSK
+303 SK
-308 DKLTNVKEILNSILE
+308 DKLTNVKEILNSTLE
-323 LIDIIN
+323 LVDIIN
-329 RDKKN
+329 KDKKN
-334 IIMNDFENKIKDMKE
+334 IILNDFENRIKDMKE

-358 NTVISSIDRG
+358 NTVVSSIDRG
-368 EKVSVEVLNRLNN
+368 EKVSVEVLNRLKN
-381 KANGIDSILEKTI
+381 KANGIDSILKQII

-429 LPGATEL
+429 LPEATEL

-479 KLNEI
+479 RLNEI
-484 IKLMKSNA
+484 IKLMKNNA

-539 LSVEVKDIKG
+539 LSVDVKDIKG
-549 AKKLKVHE
+549 AKKLKAHE
-557 KYFGRYFTFMTIAIF
+557 KYFGRYLTFMTIAIF

-582 YLLKVYVSNKSIFIL
+582 YLLKVYVSNKPIFIL

-642 EVTPRFFQRINPLL
+642 EVTPGFFQRINPLL

-673 EGILLRDIIILL
+673 EGILLRDIVILL

-693 LALLLKKKLEKVNK
+693 LALLLKKKLEKINK
-707 NFVKKFKEKWF
+707 NFMRKFKE
-718 SRIIN
+718 SGLVEE